1 VLQPLIPSCDVL
13 QCGLCA
19 VGTSMR
25 PFSQTLR
32 AKCTLCR
39 PAQHPN
45 MRSQGCAVALE
56 LGNAIESMIT
66 HVTSRGLLHICQT
79 DACCVKSILCSAC
92 RNSARPQATVLYSCH
107 IRPTAF
113 CKTSFAKYITKKPT
127 AFCKTS
133 FAKYITK
140 KLLN

>member
-1 VLQPLIPSCDVL
+1 
-13 QCGLCA
+13 
-19 VGTSMR
+19 MR

-79 DACCVKSILCSAC
+79 DACCVKGILCNAC
-92 RNSARPQATVLYSCH
+92 KNSARPQATVFMSHQGNSVLQE
-107 IRPTAF
+107 
-113 CKTSFAKYITKKPT
+113 SFAR
-127 AFCKTS
+127 
-133 FAKYITK
+133 YITK
-140 KLLN
+140 KLLNSRVLLEVVIASCVPVR